1 MEREREEGGGKGEGG
16 RKGGREKGG
25 REEEERDV
33 PRLRKLERASALGD
47 TASKSC
53 LRIRTPNLLQLFDST
68 YLSLPVLICSPL
80 SPATVIISQ
89 LSPLLM
95 L

>member
-33 PRLRKLERASALGD
+33 PRLRKLERASALGAPLAKA
-47 TASKSC
+47 ASESALPIYC
-53 LRIRTPNLLQLFDST
+53 NYLTRLTYH
-68 YLSLPVLICSPL
+68 YLSLYALHSL
-80 SPATVIISQ
+80 Q
-89 LSPLLM
+89 QQ
-95 L
+95 